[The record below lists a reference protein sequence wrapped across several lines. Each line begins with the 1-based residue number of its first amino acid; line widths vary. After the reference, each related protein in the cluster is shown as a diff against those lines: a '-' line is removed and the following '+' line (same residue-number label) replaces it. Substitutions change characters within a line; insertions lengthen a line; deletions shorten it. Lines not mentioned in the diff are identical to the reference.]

1 MKNLIS
7 LFLIFFSAIAFSQNA
22 EAVLKSLQNKFDS
35 ISTLSVDITQKTN
48 AKSVQTGKMFFKK
61 ENNLRIE
68 FPYQTIVSNGSTSWN
83 YNKKN
88 KKVIISNYDET
99 GSGLLSINYLIYQY
113 PSECELSLSS
123 EGDKQILILK
133 PKSNRNNMGMV
144 KLYITKENLID
155 RAIISNKDSGTI
167 EVLFSNYKL
176 NQKLSDSQ
184 FTFIPPEG
192 TAVVDLR

>member
-35 ISTLSVDITQKTN
+35 ISTLSVDVTQKTN

-68 FPYQTIVSNGSTSWN
+68 FPNQIIVADGSTSWN

-133 PKSNRNNMGMV
+133 PKSNRNNMGVV

>member
-35 ISTLSVDITQKTN
+35 ISSLSVDITQKTN

-68 FPYQTIVSNGSTSWN
+68 FPNQIIVADGSTSWN

-113 PSECELSLSS
+113 PSECELSLSP

-133 PKSNRNNMGMV
+133 PKSNRNNMGVV

>member
-1 MKNLIS
+1 MKNLIV
-7 LFLIFFSAIAFSQNA
+7 LFLVFFTSIAFSQDA
-22 EAVLKSLQNKFDS
+22 ETVLKSLQNKFDS
-35 ISTLSVDITQKTN
+35 ISTLSADVTQRTN

-68 FPYQTIVSNGSTSWN
+68 FPNQIIVADGSTSWN

-123 EGDKQILILK
+123 EGDKQVLILK
-133 PKSNRNNMGMV
+133 PKSNRNNMGVV

-155 RAIISNKDSGTI
+155 RAIISNKDNGTI
-167 EVLFSNYKL
+167 EILFSNYKL

>member
-35 ISTLSVDITQKTN
+35 ISTLSVDVTQKTN

-68 FPYQTIVSNGSTSWN
+68 FPNQIIVADGSTSWN
-83 YNKKN
+83 YNKKD

-133 PKSNRNNMGMV
+133 PKSNRNNMGVV

>member
-35 ISTLSVDITQKTN
+35 ISTLSVDVTQKTN
-48 AKSVQTGKMFFKK
+48 VKSVQTGKMFFKK

-68 FPYQTIVSNGSTSWN
+68 FPNQIIVADGSTSWN
-83 YNKKN
+83 YNKKD

-113 PSECELSLSS
+113 PSECELSLSP

-133 PKSNRNNMGMV
+133 PKSNRNNMGVV

-167 EVLFSNYKL
+167 EVSFSNYKL

>member
-35 ISTLSVDITQKTN
+35 ISSLSVDVTQKTN

-68 FPYQTIVSNGSTSWN
+68 FPNQIIVADGSTSWN

-113 PSECELSLSS
+113 PSECELSLSP

-133 PKSNRNNMGMV
+133 PKSNRNNMGVV

>member
-35 ISTLSVDITQKTN
+35 ISSLSVDVTQKTN

-68 FPYQTIVSNGSTSWN
+68 FPNQIIVADGSTSWN

-113 PSECELSLSS
+113 PSECELSLSP

-133 PKSNRNNMGMV
+133 PKSNRNNMGVV

-167 EVLFSNYKL
+167 EVSFSNYKL

>member
-22 EAVLKSLQNKFDS
+22 EAVLKSLQNKFNS
-35 ISTLSVDITQKTN
+35 ISSLSVDVTQKTN

-83 YNKKN
+83 YNKKD

-113 PSECELSLSS
+113 PSECELSLSP

-133 PKSNRNNMGMV
+133 PKSNRNNMGVV